1 MSLSG
6 SKGPPKINDAGGDI
20 KKNIGKGIGGAG
32 KKLDGIMSGMK
43 ISTKFGKFQYFLLV
57 LYAVLILLLL
67 FTQRMIADKK
77 AKLEEV
83 RQLNI
88 DTWTLK

>member
-1 MSLSG
+1 MSSSRSGVGSLSDSASNVVG
-6 SKGPPKINDAGGDI
+6 SKIA
-20 KKNIGKGIGGAG
+20 GAG
-32 KKLDGIMSGMK
+32 NKLDGIMNGMK

-57 LYAVLILLLL
+57 LYAILIILLLI
-67 FTQRMIADKK
+67 TQRMIADKK

-88 DTWTLK
+88 DTWTIT